1 MKNRTI
7 NPKEIKFSTSQ
18 PPLASTNPTLEL
30 ASKFAPKTLIAFSIN
45 VPRLKLNTQP
55 TPTKAYQNTNIKV
68 PMFAKFGPKIPPI
81 IPPAT
86 TKTVALFL
94 SFCVVKFRASL
105 AKIYKI
111 D

>member
-1 MKNRTI
+1 M
-7 NPKEIKFSTSQ
+7 
-18 PPLASTNPTLEL
+18 
-30 ASKFAPKTLIAFSIN
+30 AFSIN

-68 PMFAKFGPKIPPI
+68 LIFAKFGPKIPPI

-86 TKTVALFL
+86 TKAVALFL
-94 SFCVVKFRASL
+94 SFCVAKFRASL